1 MASIRCRNGKW
12 QARVVRKGFPAESGT
27 FATKQDAERWA
38 RKIESEIDSGRYVS
52 LTEAQ
57 RVTLG
62 DVIDRFI
69 KEVLPGMRSAKD
81 DKIRLSAIMAK
92 PIARHSMATLTA
104 ARIAQYR
111 DERLREV
118 KPDTVIRE
126 LAFLSSIVNHAR
138 REWDINTP
146 NPVASVRK
154 PKPGAWRDRVL
165 STDEEARLLTAI
177 EPTGR
182 RSPWTKPL
190 VVLALETAM
199 RQGELLSLRWQ
210 DVDLA
215 NRVARLP
222 LTKNGDART
231 VPLSTKAAETL
242 RQLPRCITGEV
253 FPVRK
258 AALHRVFL
266 RATARAGLMDFRFH
280 DLRHTAITR
289 MATKLP
295 NVIEL
300 SAVTGHRSLSMLRRY
315 YHPAAADLA
324 RKLG

>member
-1 MASIRCRNGKW
+1 MASIRNRKGKW
-12 QARVVRKGFPAESGT
+12 AVRVVRKGYPDQYAT
-27 FATKQDAERWA
+27 FASKQDAERWA
-38 RKIESEIDSGRYVS
+38 RQAEAEMDRGTYVS

-57 RVTLG
+57 RVTLA

-69 KEVLPGMRSAKD
+69 REVLPGMKSAKD
-81 DKIRLSAIMAK
+81 DRIRLAALK
-92 PIARHSMATLTA
+92 ARPIAKYSMATLTA
-104 ARIAQYR
+104 ARVATYR
-111 DERLREV
+111 DERLAEV

-126 LAFLSSIVNHAR
+126 LAFLSSVINHAR
-138 REWDINTP
+138 REWDINVP

-154 PKPGAWRDRVL
+154 PKPGAWRDRTL
-165 STDEEARLLTAI
+165 SADEEARLLTAV
-177 EPTGR
+177 EPKGR
-182 RSPWTKPL
+182 RNPWTKPL

-199 RQGELLSLRWQ
+199 RQGELLALRWENI
-210 DVDLA
+210 DLA

-222 LTKNGDART
+222 QTKNGDSRT

-242 RQLPRCITGEV
+242 RKLPRCITGEV

-258 AALHRVFL
+258 SALHRVFV
-266 RATARAGLMDFRFH
+266 RATERAGLNDFRFH

-289 MATKLP
+289 MASKLP

-300 SAVTGHRSLSMLRRY
+300 SAVTGHRSLSMLKRY
-315 YHPAAADLA
+315 YHPSAMDLA

>member
-1 MASIRCRNGKW
+1 MASIRNRQGKW
-12 QARVVRKGFPAESGT
+12 AVRVVRKGYPDQYAT
-27 FATKQDAERWA
+27 FASKQEAEKWA
-38 RKIESEIDSGRYVS
+38 RQTEAEMDRGRYVS

-57 RVTLG
+57 RTTLA

-69 KEVLPGMRSAKD
+69 RDVLPGMKCAPHDR
-81 DKIRLSAIMAK
+81 IRLTALKAR
-92 PIARHSMATLTA
+92 PIAKYSMAALTA
-104 ARIAQYR
+104 ARVAAYR
-111 DERLREV
+111 DERLSQV

-126 LAFLSSIVNHAR
+126 LAFLSSVINHAR
-138 REWDINTP
+138 REWDINVP
-146 NPVASVRK
+146 NPVASVKK
-154 PKPGAWRDRVL
+154 PKQGPGRNRTL
-165 STDEEARLLTAI
+165 SPEEETRLLHAV

-182 RSPWTKPL
+182 RNPWTKPL
-190 VVLALETAM
+190 VMLALETAM
-199 RQGELLSLRWQ
+199 RQGELLSLRWEN
-210 DVDLA
+210 VDLA
-215 NRVARLP
+215 NRIAHLHQ
-222 LTKNGDART
+222 TKNGDSRT
-231 VPLSTKAAETL
+231 VPLSTKAVETL

-258 AALHRVFL
+258 AALHRIFV
-266 RATARAGLMDFRFH
+266 RAAERAELKDFRFH

-315 YHPAAADLA
+315 YHPSATDLA

>member
-1 MASIRCRNGKW
+1 MASIRNRNGKW
-12 QARVVRKGFPAESGT
+12 AVRVVRKGYPDQYAT
-27 FATKQDAERWA
+27 FGSKQDAERWA
-38 RKIESEIDSGRYVS
+38 RHAEAEMDRGTYLS

-81 DKIRLSAIMAK
+81 DKIRLSALRTK
-92 PIARHSMATLTA
+92 PIAKHSMANLSP
-104 ARIAQYR
+104 ARIAAYR
-111 DERLREV
+111 DERLKQV

-126 LAFLSSIVNHAR
+126 LAFLSSVINHAR

-154 PKPGAWRDRVL
+154 PKAGTGRDRVL
-165 STDEEARLLTAI
+165 STDEEARLLAAI

-215 NRVARLP
+215 SRVARLP

-242 RQLPRCITGEV
+242 RQMPRCITGEV
-253 FPVRK
+253 FPVKK

-266 RATARAGLMDFRFH
+266 RATTRAGLKDFRFH

-289 MATKLP
+289 MASKLP

-300 SAVTGHRSLSMLRRY
+300 SAVTGHRSLSMLKRY
-315 YHPAAADLA
+315 YHPAATDLA